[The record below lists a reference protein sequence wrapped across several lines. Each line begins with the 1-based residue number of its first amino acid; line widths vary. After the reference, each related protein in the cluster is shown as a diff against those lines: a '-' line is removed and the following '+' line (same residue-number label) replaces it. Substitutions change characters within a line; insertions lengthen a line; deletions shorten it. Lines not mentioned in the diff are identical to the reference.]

1 MDFLIERNVS
11 LDQNLNLNLNLNL
24 SQHYTYLGKR
34 LQTKINKL

>member
-24 SQHYTYLGKR
+24 SRYYIR
-34 LQTKINKL
+34 I